1 MAKITLEMEV
11 DEETMQEVLDSV
23 RAISTLTRA
32 TDDLCQDFTYLGKA
46 IETNQ
51 REIKKLTTSVTKLLK
66 ETKNGNDTGS
76 QSKSGGKESA

>member
-1 MAKITLEMEV
+1 MAKITLEMEI
-11 DEETMQEVLDSV
+11 DDDTMQEMMDSIKS
-23 RAISTLTRA
+23 ISTLTRA

-66 ETKNGNDTGS
+66 ETKDGS
-76 QSKSGGKESA
+76 NARVKGEEEGS

>member
-11 DEETMQEVLDSV
+11 DEETMQEVLDSI

-32 TDDLCQDFTYLGKA
+32 TDDLCQDFTFLGKA

-76 QSKSGGKESA
+76 QGKSGSKESA